1 MTRWPAPKLMG
12 HFVPQAEVPS
22 HQFEGRYRTLHSLP
36 SSLVTPN
43 GIRIGSETFSVIGFR
58 SAPARQAT
66 RFYVVLAGGPTFRNL
81 QGGEVASPALGKQH
95 SAKKE
100 QQGAYSTEGTRVRP
114 RPSWGTL
121 DSSVLD
127 QLHEG
132 LIATDL
138 DANITG
144 GNNAALQMYGY
155 SPAELLGNNLALL
168 YPVEESAL
176 LHSAAIAS
184 VQEKGHHQAEL
195 RTRSKS
201 GNDVYVR
208 LSLTMLVDENSAPA
222 GMVAILVDITE
233 RKLLEFALK
242 QNQEK
247 RPKAA
252 DLDRLAQEEKPD
264 LVHRQI
270 NDSLFLMASPLMHKF
285 MTMVDRVA
293 ACPEIVLI
301 TGETGSGKELIARS
315 VHDNSHRRSKP
326 WVDINCAALPEHL
339 VESELFGYEKGAF
352 SGADASKPG
361 LFEMADK
368 GTLFLD
374 EIGELQLQTQVKLL
388 RVLDGQPFYRLGGH
402 RKIKVDVRIVA
413 ATNQD
418 LEAAVRDGRF
428 RQDLFHRLGHFQLR
442 VPPLR
447 DRPED
452 IVALAEHFLRLK
464 APSKNFSSQAI
475 SALLSHGWLG
485 NIRELRNLVAKMAM
499 ESSSS
504 EIDFSRL
511 SAALTGEPTAL
522 RQTASLPVS
531 NLDSMEEQMI
541 IKALERT
548 GGQRTLA
555 AEQLGISR
563 RTLSRKLKEYNISFA
578 PGESTASLGFI
589 SNEQQKFFRAR
600 VETAVTIRNSQG
612 EEICVQGVNLSPG
625 GMGLDGLKEP
635 LRFAGLLDISFVLP
649 ESEILFQ
656 AKARLMW
663 IGEEGRVG
671 IRFAVI
677 EPALFEQLQH
687 WTDHKM
693 KEEGWEFPA

>member
-1 MTRWPAPKLMG
+1 MA
-12 HFVPQAEVPS
+12 V
-22 HQFEGRYRTLHSLP
+22 
-36 SSLVTPN
+36 
-43 GIRIGSETFSVIGFR
+43 FS
-58 SAPARQAT
+58 AD
-66 RFYVVLAGGPTFRNL
+66 L
-81 QGGEVASPALGKQH
+81 QGE
-95 SAKKE
+95 
-100 QQGAYSTEGTRVRP
+100 
-114 RPSWGTL
+114 
-121 DSSVLD
+121 
-127 QLHEG
+127 
-132 LIATDL
+132 IA
-138 DANITG
+138 AC
-144 GNNAALQMYGY
+144 NAAFSRLFGY
-155 SPAELLGNNLALL
+155 SSAELLGRDFSLL
-168 YPVEESAL
+168 FTQTEKSNGDDHIQLRRTILSVTSTPGDYQCRLIARPKTGPCFPVHFSATIL
-176 LHSAAIAS
+176 
-184 VQEKGHHQAEL
+184 G
-195 RTRSKS
+195 
-201 GNDVYVR
+201 
-208 LSLTMLVDENSAPA
+208 SAPA
-222 GMVAILVDITE
+222 VLIAVVQPVAQASMTPAPTSATPPSEPYAAPGVISRKIDDTVFIL
-233 RKLLEFALK
+233 
-242 QNQEK
+242 
-247 RPKAA
+247 
-252 DLDRLAQEEKPD
+252 
-264 LVHRQI
+264 
-270 NDSLFLMASPLMHKF
+270 ASPVMHRF
-285 MTMVDRVA
+285 MALVDRVA
-293 ACPEIVLI
+293 GHSETVLI
-301 TGETGSGKELIARS
+301 TGETGTGKELIARTIHES
-315 VHDNSHRRSKP
+315 SHRRGRP
-326 WVDINCAALPEHL
+326 WVDINCAALPENL

-352 SGADASKPG
+352 SGADSSKPG

-418 LEAAVRDGRF
+418 LEAAVKDGRF
-428 RQDLFHRLGHFQLR
+428 RQDLFHRLGQFQLR

-447 DRPED
+447 ERPED
-452 IVALAEHFLRLK
+452 IVALAEHFLRIK
-464 APSKNFSSQAI
+464 AASKNFSNQAI
-475 SALLSHGWLG
+475 SALLSHAWPG

-499 ESSSS
+499 ESTHP

-563 RTLSRKLKEYNISFA
+563 RTLSRKLKEYNINFA

-600 VETAVTIRNSQG
+600 VEIAVTIKNPQG
-612 EEICVQGVNLSPG
+612 EELHVQGVNLSTG

-635 LRFAGLLDISFVLP
+635 LRFAGLLDVSFTLP
-649 ESEILFQ
+649 DSDILFQ

-663 IGEEGRVG
+663 IGDEGRVG

-687 WTDHKM
+687 WTNRKM
-693 KEEGWEFPA
+693 KEEGWDFPA